1 MPGEEGRECLHVEP
15 ISFLSLLSSSPL
27 LHLAT
32 MVLIIRLVSAA
43 ALLLATIISA
53 TEAFSTHSQCLIQP
67 RSNTAALAAHKEGP
81 TPPFDNR
88 SSETTTN
95 IPESRRNFLASSI
108 AGSTASAI
116 ILAGN
121 TLPALAEDADS
132 SFESIAARA
141 ARVSQEVT
149 EAEKAKAKD
158 EEADQRR
165 KDAAQKLKEDTRT
178 IYDFTLPIGGKSREV
193 AELVGQTFGE
203 GSDADG
209 WGGGQ
214 NDGPGNSVKAIL
226 VVNIKQDDPIARKNI
241 PELIALSRK

>member
-1 MPGEEGRECLHVEP
+1 
-15 ISFLSLLSSSPL
+15 
-27 LHLAT
+27 
-32 MVLIIRLVSAA
+32 MVSAAA
-43 ALLLATIISA
+43 ALLLATIMST
-53 TEAFSTHSQCLIQP
+53 TEAFSTHSQSLIQP
-67 RSNTAALAAHKEGP
+67 RSNTALAAHKNGP
-81 TPPFDNR
+81 TPQFDNR

-95 IPESRRNFLASSI
+95 IPESRRNFLISSI
-108 AGSTASAI
+108 AGVTTSAI
-116 ILAGN
+116 ILSGN
-121 TLPALAEDADS
+121 ALPALAEDTDS

-149 EAEKAKAKD
+149 EAEKAKQAKD

-214 NDGPGNSVKAIL
+214 NDGPGTGVKAIL